1 MEQSSERPTLEMKY
15 VPVMVACLCPS
26 VTELGDLWEATGL
39 EEVMRVR
46 PL

>member
-1 MEQSSERPTLEMKY
+1 MEQSSECPTLEMKC
-15 VPVMVACLCPS
+15 VPVMVGCLCPN
-26 VTELGDLWEATGL
+26 VTELGDLWEVTGL